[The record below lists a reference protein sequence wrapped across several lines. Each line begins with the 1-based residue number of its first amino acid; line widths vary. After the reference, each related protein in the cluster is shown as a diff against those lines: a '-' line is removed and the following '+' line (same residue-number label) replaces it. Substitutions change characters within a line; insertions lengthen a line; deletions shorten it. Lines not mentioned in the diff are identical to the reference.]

1 MSLFTL
7 GGTAVQLLL
16 SYVADAK
23 IKETDFQGP
32 YRFNGKT
39 FDQFV
44 RVKNPQGFVD
54 EYTNKEEFCVSWVY
68 HTGLSLMP
76 DAVLGV
82 MHLIFLFWLFIG
94 IAILADIFM
103 ESIEVIT
110 SKSKLVQIPNADGE
124 LI

>member
-7 GGTAVQLLL
+7 GGTVVQLLL

-32 YRFNGKT
+32 YRFNGET

-110 SKSKLVQIPNADGE
+110 SKS
-124 LI
+124 